1 MTMNRRDALRTLTL
15 GSAALAAGRLLPADA
30 RAAVAPA
37 VLDTPAPNGQF
48 VLPPLPYAF
57 DALEPHLD
65 AQTMAIHHGKHHQAY
80 VDNLNKALATAP
92 EWASRSLDDLLR
104 QLNTLPESIRPAV
117 RNNGGGHANHS
128 LFWKCLSKDGG
139 RPTEGALAAA
149 IATTFGGFDPLKE
162 KLAAAGKTVFGSGWA
177 WLSLDAQG
185 QLVVE
190 STPNQDSPITAG
202 RTPLLG
208 IDVWEHAYYLKYQNK
223 RADYLTAIFNVVDWG
238 FVASRYADLTTPAAR

>member
-1 MTMNRRDALRTLTL
+1 MRSTRWNRIWMRRPWP
-15 GSAALAAGRLLPADA
+15 S
-30 RAAVAPA
+30 
-37 VLDTPAPNGQF
+37 
-48 VLPPLPYAF
+48 
-57 DALEPHLD
+57 
-65 AQTMAIHHGKHHQAY
+65 HHGKHHQAY

-139 RPTEGALAAA
+139 RPPEGALAAA

-162 KLAAAGKTVFGSGWA
+162 KLAAAGKNRVRQRVG
-177 WLSLDAQG
+177 
-185 QLVVE
+185 LVVPWMPRG
-190 STPNQDSPITAG
+190 SWWSKARPTRTA
-202 RTPLLG
+202 RSRPVARPLLG